1 MFVNDVDLSHACLDE
16 AVQALK
22 GAARGNVR
30 VGVSKPL
37 PVPDSSTTISQN
49 SSHAD
54 SSADNTEVRS
64 EISDMDTDVGEVL
77 TPPPNIIQ
85 DIPEDLPPPPV
96 PTSPLPEE
104 DEETTNEVIEKKP
117 FPPTELKLNPITR
130 QTVALPS
137 PTERLL
143 LTTRVEKTTEEP
155 IFPLPDALERHIR
168 VLKDSN
174 TLGVQVDIEDNGV
187 NGLLAKYVDPDG
199 TIGRDGRIHPG
210 DYLVK
215 VSGQNLRNRS
225 QQEAIEII
233 RQTNK
238 IPLNNEISITYIPA
252 TDAAVFKTSAITR
265 LAEEGTY

>member
-1 MFVNDVDLSHACLDE
+1 M
-16 AVQALK
+16 
-22 GAARGNVR
+22 
-30 VGVSKPL
+30 
-37 PVPDSSTTISQN
+37 
-49 SSHAD
+49 
-54 SSADNTEVRS
+54 
-64 EISDMDTDVGEVL
+64 
-77 TPPPNIIQ
+77 
-85 DIPEDLPPPPV
+85 

-104 DEETTNEVIEKKP
+104 DEETPNEVIEKKP

-143 LTTRVEKTTEEP
+143 LTTRVEKISTEEP

-168 VLKDSN
+168 VLKDST

-252 TDAAVFKTSAITR
+252 SDAAVFKTSAITR
-265 LAEEGTY
+265 LAEEGKLFV

>member
-1 MFVNDVDLSHACLDE
+1 M
-16 AVQALK
+16 
-22 GAARGNVR
+22 
-30 VGVSKPL
+30 
-37 PVPDSSTTISQN
+37 
-49 SSHAD
+49 
-54 SSADNTEVRS
+54 
-64 EISDMDTDVGEVL
+64 
-77 TPPPNIIQ
+77 
-85 DIPEDLPPPPV
+85 PPPPV

-104 DEETTNEVIEKKP
+104 DEETPNEVIEKKP

-143 LTTRVEKTTEEP
+143 LTTRVEKISTEEP

-252 TDAAVFKTSAITR
+252 SDAAVFKTSAITR
-265 LAEEGTY
+265 LAEEGKLFV

>member
-1 MFVNDVDLSHACLDE
+1 M
-16 AVQALK
+16 
-22 GAARGNVR
+22 
-30 VGVSKPL
+30 
-37 PVPDSSTTISQN
+37 
-49 SSHAD
+49 
-54 SSADNTEVRS
+54 
-64 EISDMDTDVGEVL
+64 
-77 TPPPNIIQ
+77 
-85 DIPEDLPPPPV
+85 

-104 DEETTNEVIEKKP
+104 DEETTDEVIELTKP

-252 TDAAVFKTSAITR
+252 SDAAVFKTSAITR
-265 LAEEGTY
+265 LAEEGKPSCLFTFD